1 MNMPEFHVIIPA
13 RFGSSRLPGKPLR
26 EVAGRP
32 MLAHVYDRACESGAS
47 RVIIATDDERIMQA
61 AHEIG
66 AEAVMTRSDHASGTD
81 RVHEVVTFT
90 GWGDEVCVVNLQ
102 GDEPLLPAVLI
113 DQVADNLANFPDVAM
128 ATLAEPITDWPD
140 LDNPNIV
147 KVVRDARD
155 YALYF
160 SRAPIPW
167 ARDSRAA
174 GSVRWPAEGEFLRHI
189 GLYAYRVGF
198 LHDFV
203 RRSPAAIENLECL
216 EQLRALHAGAPIH
229 VALAACALPA
239 GVDTEE
245 DLLRVRRLM
254 GELV

>member
-1 MNMPEFHVIIPA
+1 MPEFHVIIPA

-47 RVIIATDDERIMQA
+47 RIIIATDDERIMQA
-61 AHEIG
+61 AHEMG
-66 AEAVMTRSDHASGTD
+66 AEVVMTRSDHASGTD
-81 RVHEVVTFT
+81 RVHEVVTLT
-90 GWGDEVCVVNLQ
+90 GWADDVCVVNLQ
-102 GDEPLLPAVLI
+102 GDEPMLPACLI
-113 DQVADNLANFPDVAM
+113 DQVAVNLENHAEASI
-128 ATLAEPITDWPD
+128 ATLAEPIMDWPD
-140 LDNPNIV
+140 MDNPNVV
-147 KVVRDARD
+147 KVVRDVRE

-174 GSVRWPAEGEFLRHI
+174 GAVRWPAEGEFLRHV

-198 LHDFV
+198 LHEFV
-203 RRSPAAIENLECL
+203 CRPPAVIESLECL
-216 EQLRALHAGAPIH
+216 EQLRALYAGARIH
-229 VALAACALPA
+229 VDLAACPLPA

-245 DLLRVRRLM
+245 DLLRVRRFM